1 MFLIHT
7 IDDGRVPPL
16 EYLPAGAITP
26 KLGLALGGSG
36 GVLAVCSG
44 ANKPLYLSMTERGAA
59 VTSGTSIPVMRVAP
73 DVVFETVW
81 SESAAE
87 RKLGD
92 RVTLASDGLRVTAT
106 TTNGVA
112 EIVGMDGTGAGDKV
126 RVRFS

>member
-1 MFLIHT
+1 MFLIHS

-26 KLGLALGGSG
+26 KLGLALGVSS

-44 ANKPLYLSMTERGAA
+44 ANRPLYISMTERGAA
-59 VTSGTSIPVMRVAP
+59 VSSGTRIPVMRVAP

-81 SESAAE
+81 SESAAS
-87 RKLGD
+87 RKLGEK
-92 RVTLASDGLRVTAT
+92 VTLASDGLRVTAT

-112 EIVGMDGTGAGDKV
+112 EVVGVEGTSAGDKV